1 MIEIFISKKKIFEG
15 ETFLVK
21 EGETFLVKEGETE
34 REELKQEEYI
44 K

>member
-21 EGETFLVKEGETE
+21 EGEVE
-34 REELKQEEYI
+34 REELKQEV
-44 K
+44 